1 MIVPAQLEQHE
12 RMKAI
17 RDRQSIPPR
26 FEVLRRHEEEVTRL
40 AAEAVRAEA
49 ARAIREKIAQDR
61 RDAEDERLRELTRA
75 YRLSFDNKAR
85 PKRTVREI
93 QADVAKASGVTV
105 DDILGSRRQIEV
117 VIARQV
123 AMWFAKHE
131 TNLSF
136 PALGRLFGGRDHTT
150 ILHACRK
157 IDRRIAAGTLPQ
169 SLMALV
175 REGK

>member
-17 RDRQSIPPR
+17 RARQSIPPR
-26 FEVLRRHEEEVTRL
+26 FEVLRRREEEAARL

-49 ARAIREKIAQDR
+49 ARALREKIAQDK
-61 RDAEDERLRELTRA
+61 RDAEDERLKELTRA
-75 YRLSFDNKAR
+75 YRLAFDNKAR

-93 QADVAKASGVTV
+93 QAAVAVASGVPVNDIISHRRTV
-105 DDILGSRRQIEV
+105 RFTIPRHFAIWLVRRD
-117 VIARQV
+117 
-123 AMWFAKHE
+123 
-131 TNLSF
+131 TTLST
-136 PALGRLFGGRDHTT
+136 PSIGRLFGNRDHTT

-157 IDRRIAAGTLPQ
+157 IDRLIAAGELPH